1 MLNRVASGTEPR
13 KYTGKGQQTSRDRQ
27 GQRALENR
35 RSLEADRQLREGQ
48 AGEQGTGP
56 VDRVKL
62 KKMGSRLSGRRKTG
76 VGGDGGRGAAGFPS
90 VTRCHGGPVTL
101 RDDRPLAGLP
111 PPANC
116 TPLEDWDV
124 PRAVCPGDQH
134 SAGRGLGGSMELSGE
149 GGCDLHWDTQKAL
162 CSAVG
167 LGGWPYS
174 HCRKETHLMI
184 RSPQPR
190 SESAELCDHDK
201 TLS

>member
-1 MLNRVASGTEPR
+1 MLNRVTSGTEPR

-35 RSLEADRQLREGQ
+35 RSLEADRQLGEGQ

-62 KKMGSRLSGRRKTG
+62 KKMGSRLSGRCKTG

-101 RDDRPLAGLP
+101 CDDRPLAGLP

-124 PRAVCPGDQH
+124 PWSCRVKEGVTCTGTPRRPCAVL
-134 SAGRGLGGSMELSGE
+134 RGLGAGP
-149 GGCDLHWDTQKAL
+149 KAT
-162 CSAVG
+162 AG
-167 LGGWPYS
+167 RR
-174 HCRKETHLMI
+174 HI
-184 RSPQPR
+184 
-190 SESAELCDHDK
+190 
-201 TLS
+201 